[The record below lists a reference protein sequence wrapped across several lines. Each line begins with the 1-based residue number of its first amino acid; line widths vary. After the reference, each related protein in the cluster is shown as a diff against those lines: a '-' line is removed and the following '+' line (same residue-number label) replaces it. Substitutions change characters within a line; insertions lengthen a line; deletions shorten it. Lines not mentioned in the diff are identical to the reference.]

1 MKRLNPYYV
10 TGLVEGEGSFYV
22 GILPKRLKEVKF
34 EVRPSFSLSQERKN
48 RKILFLL
55 KKFFGCG
62 FIRPNRK
69 EKTLKYEVRSF
80 DELKEKIVPHFEK
93 YPLKGRKRRDF
104 EKFKNV
110 IEMMDKNLHLKKEGL
125 REIVKIVM
133 EMTES
138 EKRKKFLLKIATSLK
153 E

>member
-1 MKRLNPYYV
+1 M
-10 TGLVEGEGSFYV
+10 